1 MCRRA
6 TVFRLDRTG
15 SAADGAGRAMGGAGR
30 GDATS
35 ATCFRKRSSS
45 GLVLE
50 KAACAC
56 VMKFV
61 MKFIKKRVRNQ
72 SFCYISIFYLSA
84 FAFVC
89 REPETAHENA
99 SGHGCQDER
108 YGR

>member
-1 MCRRA
+1 MAGKMTDQSDPPDPNLRCA
-6 TVFRLDRTG
+6 AAPPSVDRTG
-15 SAADGAGRAMGGAGR
+15 SAADRAGR

-72 SFCYISIFYLSA
+72 SFCYISIFICPHLLL
-84 FAFVC
+84 
-89 REPETAHENA
+89 
-99 SGHGCQDER
+99 
-108 YGR
+108 